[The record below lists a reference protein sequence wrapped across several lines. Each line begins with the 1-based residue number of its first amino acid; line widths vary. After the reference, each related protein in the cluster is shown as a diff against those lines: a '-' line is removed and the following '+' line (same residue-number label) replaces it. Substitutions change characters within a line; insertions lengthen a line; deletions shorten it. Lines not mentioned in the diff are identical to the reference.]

1 MTVKNI
7 VVMGGSFNPPTVA
20 HLQLMQ
26 AALDGVCAQRGYFVP
41 VSHAYLKRKMRRAE
55 DGRMCL
61 SENVRQEMLAGL
73 CAIDGRMRISAL
85 EYGTVKAR
93 TYDTMVALQ
102 AQHPDAELYFVIG
115 EDKLPQLKRWR
126 LGVDGPENFKFI
138 VFDRGDD
145 SARQHPSD
153 VADERLDA
161 RRFVFLPPP
170 PDVAAVSS
178 TAVRRSFLA
187 GESVSALVPPCVA
200 EVLSRFRPVDF
211 AREIWRFEGEHSFLS
226 NRYMVSVKL
235 DGFAFRTAD
244 VAFWALSC
252 ANEEERRIVASSRPE
267 NARQIAE
274 QYQRVP
280 GWEVSQI
287 AIMERIIRAK
297 FNQHEMLA
305 EKLRATGNARL
316 VWTNTVP
323 DTFWGEDRYA
333 CVGENHLG
341 RILMKVREELR

>member
-1 MTVKNI
+1 MTVRNI
-7 VVMGGSFNPPTVA
+7 VVMGGSFNPPKVA

-26 AALDGVCAQRGYFVP
+26 TALDGVGAQLGYFVP

-102 AQHPDAELYFVIG
+102 AQHPDAELHFVIG

-126 LGVDGPENFKFI
+126 LGVDGPEKFKFV

-145 SARQHPSD
+145 FARQRPSE
-153 VADERLDA
+153 VANARLDA
-161 RRFVFLPPP
+161 RRFVFLSPP
-170 PDVAAVSS
+170 PDVATVSS
-178 TAVRRSFLA
+178 TAVRRAFLA
-187 GESVSALVPPCVA
+187 GESVNALVPPSVA
-200 EVLSRFRPVDF
+200 EVLSRFRSDDF
-211 AREIWRFEGEHSFLS
+211 AFEIWRFEGEHSFLS
-226 NRYMVSVKL
+226 NRYKASVEL
-235 DGFAFRTAD
+235 DGFVFKTAD
-244 VAFWALSC
+244 AAFWALSC
-252 ANEEERRIVASSRPE
+252 ANEEDRRIIASSRPE
-267 NARQIAE
+267 NAHRIAGL
-274 QYQRVP
+274 YPRVQ
-280 GWEVSQI
+280 GWVASQI

-297 FNQHEMLA
+297 FSQHEILA
-305 EKLRATGNARL
+305 EKLRATGRARL

-341 RILMKVREELR
+341 QILMKVREELR